1 MEAKLVVTGGK
12 VSKNVIPLT
21 LPTTIGRGRD
31 AKLTIAHP
39 MVSRKHCQLFEK
51 DGLLMI
57 RDLGSLNG
65 TMIAGQRIKE
75 APLPP
80 DAEFTVGPLTFRA
93 EYQYD
98 GDLKA
103 LPDPV
108 FEESTS
114 PTGTLPDFQSLDA
127 LQVGSPA
134 PSGLIDLTDEDLA
147 LIDAAARPTAPAS
160 KNERPAAETNAGEK
174 NAAKGNPKKA
184 PVPAK
189 VDDDG
194 LLLEL
199 EEGEGAS
206 GDPA

>member
-1 MEAKLVVTGGK
+1 MEAKLIVVGGK
-12 VSKNVIPLT
+12 VSKNVVPLA

-39 MVSRKHCQLFEK
+39 MVSRKHCELFEK
-51 DGLLMI
+51 DGLLI
-57 RDLGSLNG
+57 VRDLGSLNG
-65 TMIAGQRIKE
+65 TLVADQRVKE

-93 EYQYD
+93 DYQYD

-114 PTGTLPDFQSLDA
+114 PTASLPDFQLLDA
-127 LQVGSPA
+127 LHVDPPASASPTE
-134 PSGLIDLTDEDLA
+134 LTDEDLA
-147 LIDAAARPTAPAS
+147 LLDAAARPTAPS
-160 KNERPAAETNAGEK
+160 PKKKQLAADDDK
-174 NAAKGNPKKA
+174 NAAKANTKKTT
-184 PVPAK
+184 VPAK
-189 VDDDG
+189 VDEDG

-199 EEGEGAS
+199 DEGEEA
-206 GDPA
+206 